1 MTTTV
6 FNPVQLQ
13 LLDMFAHV
21 HSDEELEDVKSILS
35 EYYFERA
42 EKRAAELFKEKGWT
56 PEQLEALSHEHFRT
70 PYV

>member
-42 EKRAAELFKEKGWT
+42 EKRAAELFK
-56 PEQLEALSHEHFRT
+56 
-70 PYV
+70 